1 MSTIDSTSTPL
12 YPEVPVDR
20 EATINLVHGLQVDLS
35 LLAAMLARE
44 PEPTLHQNGIAELLY
59 LRRSIA
65 HFIPDTRRH

>member
-1 MSTIDSTSTPL
+1 MSSTPL
-12 YPEVPVDR
+12 YPEVPIDR
-20 EATINLVHGLQVDLS
+20 EAAINLVHGLQVDLS

-44 PEPTLHQNGIAELLY
+44 PEPALHRAGLTELFY